1 MRKRRY
7 DAGIA
12 FAGSA
17 VNFLHQRLLASLLLG
32 IAGGVVAQETPVLV
46 DTAKPAAQSASRHS
60 VLGDLARLQ
69 ALSLG
74 RRGAFETYLTVAT
87 WHQMNSEYELATQQ
101 WRLALLAADAE
112 AEPHREMFAL
122 NSLALSQV
130 VAGDYDA
137 ANTSAERL
145 LALARQYGAP
155 GYESEAQTRLGTIS
169 RRRGRLEDALD
180 HHQNALNVARKF
192 DRPAA
197 MAQALTNLGTVY
209 RDMGRY
215 SEALDRQLQALELR
229 KQLGP
234 GYRVDVPYR
243 NIGLLYRE
251 IEDTQ
256 SARENLQNAIAAAKL
271 EFDPFALSSALGS
284 YATLLNDL
292 GEWDQAQ
299 SHAQRALDMDRPLGN
314 KQATA
319 LEYLELARAQIGLR
333 RFGNA
338 FEHINEA
345 LRLGQEMSQADVIG
359 RALLYRGD
367 LLAAEGHAAEAE
379 SAYAQSV
386 EHLTRA
392 QLKPQLHAAY
402 LAIERLLERRGAVR
416 EALLYSRQRAALRE
430 ELLGLTSARRLAIL
444 ELKQERERTDR
455 QMEIL
460 RMDNQ
465 VKELGLRTESLRQR
479 IAIGALIALLTIV
492 GFLFWRL
499 NEVRRLNSELARKN
513 NAISSQDSALRA
525 VNARLTAQASELY
538 RAATVDPLTQV
549 FNRGH
554 LMQMLSQMFDESVQG
569 GREMTLLLI
578 DLDRFKPVNDNY
590 GHQFGDRVLAA
601 AAAVFRG
608 ELRGN
613 ELLGRYGGEEFV
625 VALLGHDEDQ
635 SLGIAER
642 LRIALQQRIGALDG
656 RRLDITTSIGV
667 ARVSQ
672 LRHPSVSAL
681 ISAADDA
688 LYSAKRLGR
697 NRVERVAS

>member
-1 MRKRRY
+1 MGPAVTLPPRLLPVLLILLLQ
-7 DAGIA
+7 AA
-12 FAGSA
+12 QASA
-17 VNFLHQRLLASLLLG
+17 VATIDHGGRPLFGDVLRLHAL
-32 IAGGVVAQETPVLV
+32 IFGGN
-46 DTAKPAAQSASRHS
+46 
-60 VLGDLARLQ
+60 
-69 ALSLG
+69 
-74 RRGAFETYLTVAT
+74 GAFESLAASAS
-87 WHQMNSEYELATQQ
+87 WHQMNNEYALAVRQ
-101 WRLALLAADAE
+101 WQRARAVAE
-112 AEPHREMFAL
+112 AEGRPHREMFAL

-137 ANTSAERL
+137 AAVSAERL
-145 LALARQYGAP
+145 LKLARTHAAP
-155 GYESEAQTRLGTIS
+155 GYESEAETRLGTIA
-169 RRRGRLEDALD
+169 RRRGRLDDALG
-180 HHQNALNVARKF
+180 HHQNALNVGRRFGRTAV
-192 DRPAA
+192 

-215 SEALDRQLQALELR
+215 SEALDRQIQALELR
-229 KQLGP
+229 RALGP
-234 GYRVDVPYR
+234 GHRVDVPYR

-256 SARENLQNAIAAAKL
+256 SARENLQLAIAAARL

-292 GEWDQAQ
+292 GEWEQAL
-299 SHAQRALDMDRPLGN
+299 SHAQRALDVDLPLGN

-319 LEYLELARAQIGLR
+319 LEYLELARAELGLR
-333 RFGNA
+333 RFAQAGR
-338 FEHINEA
+338 HVDEA

-367 LLAAEGHAAEAE
+367 LFAAENDAGAAE

-402 LAIERLLERRGAVR
+402 LAIERLLEGRGAVR

-455 QMEIL
+455 QMEML

-479 IAIGALIALLTIV
+479 LAAGALVALLVMV

-499 NEVRRLNSELARKN
+499 REVRRLNAELARKN
-513 NAISSQDSALRA
+513 TAISSQDAALRA

-554 LMQMLSQMFDESVQG
+554 LMQLLSAMFDEAARSG
-569 GREMTLLLI
+569 TDMTLLLI

-601 AAAVFRG
+601 AVAVFRE
-608 ELRGN
+608 ELREH
-613 ELLGRYGGEEFV
+613 ELIGRYGGEEFV
-625 VALLGHDEDQ
+625 VGLLGQ
-635 SLGIAER
+635 SEEQALAIAER
-642 LRIALQQRIGALDG
+642 LRVALMQRMAALDG

-667 ARVSQ
+667 ARTAQ
-672 LRHPSVSAL
+672 LRHASVSAL

-697 NRVERVAS
+697 NRVERYVEAGV

>member
-1 MRKRRY
+1 MNRISLRLT
-7 DAGIA
+7 AVLLVA
-12 FAGSA
+12 FAA
-17 VNFLHQRLLASLLLG
+17 TPVMTQEPR
-32 IAGGVVAQETPVLV
+32 ETP
-46 DTAKPAAQSASRHS
+46 RHDGSTTRRS
-60 VLGDLARLQ
+60 VLADLAQLQ
-69 ALSLG
+69 TLALAG
-74 RRGAFETYLTVAT
+74 QFDFEAYCVLAT
-87 WHQMNSEYELATQQ
+87 WHQMHSEYELATQR
-101 WRLALLAADAE
+101 WRQAMLSAATE
-112 AEPHREMFAL
+112 GKPHREMFAL
-122 NSLALSQV
+122 NSLALSQI

-137 ANTSAERL
+137 GAEAAQRL
-145 LALARQYGAP
+145 LTLARENRAP
-155 GYESEAQTRLGTIS
+155 GYESEAETRLGTIS
-169 RRRGRLEDALD
+169 RRRGRLDDALE
-180 HHQNALNVARKF
+180 HHQNALNLGRKF
-192 DRPAA
+192 ERIAA

-215 SEALDRQLQALELR
+215 SEALDRQMQALELR

-234 GYRVDVPYR
+234 GHRVDIPYR

-256 SARENLQNAIAAAKL
+256 SARENLENAIQAARL

-292 GEWDQAQ
+292 GEWDLAQ
-299 SHAQRALDMDRPLGN
+299 SHAQRALDMDMPLGN
-314 KQATA
+314 KQAMA
-319 LEYLELARAQIGLR
+319 LEYLELARAQIGLH
-333 RFGNA
+333 RFA
-338 FEHINEA
+338 RASEHIHEA
-345 LRLGQEMSQADVIG
+345 LRLGQQMSQADVIG

-367 LLAAEGHAAEAE
+367 LLAAERNPAAAE

-402 LAIERLLERRGAVR
+402 LAIERLLEGRGAVR

-465 VKELGLRTESLRQR
+465 VKELGLRTETLRQR
-479 IAIGALIALLTIV
+479 IAIGALLALLSMV
-492 GFLFWRL
+492 AFLIWRL
-499 NEVRRLNSELARKN
+499 SEVRRLNAELANKN
-513 NAISSQDSALRA
+513 NAISSQDTVLRA

-538 RAATVDPLTQV
+538 RAATIDPLTQV

-554 LMQMLSQMFDESVQG
+554 LMQLLNQMFDDAVKN

-601 AAAVFRG
+601 AAAVFRE
-608 ELRGN
+608 ELRGT
-613 ELLGRYGGEEFV
+613 ELLGRYGGEEFIV
-625 VALLGHDEDQ
+625 GLLGHDEDS

-642 LRIALQQRIGALDG
+642 IRIALQQRMGALDG

-667 ARVSQ
+667 ARIGQ
-672 LRHPSVSAL
+672 LRAPSVSAL

-697 NRVERVAS
+697 NRVERYVTVTPGNFDMR

>member
-1 MRKRRY
+1 VNRLHLRLIVVLL
-7 DAGIA
+7 AA
-12 FAGSA
+12 FAA
-17 VNFLHQRLLASLLLG
+17 TLAQ
-32 IAGGVVAQETPVLV
+32 AQ
-46 DTAKPAAQSASRHS
+46 DTAVAVQHQTIDSRRTVPAEI
-60 VLGDLARLQ
+60 ARLQ
-69 ALSLG
+69 SLALAG
-74 RRGAFETYLTVAT
+74 RFDFEAHCAIAT
-87 WHQMNSEYELATQQ
+87 WHQMNSEYELAVQR
-101 WRLALLAADAE
+101 WRQAMLAAVAQNK
-112 AEPHREMFAL
+112 PHREMFAL
-122 NSLALSQV
+122 NSLALSQI

-137 ANTSAERL
+137 GAESAERL
-145 LALARQYGAP
+145 LQLARDNKAP
-155 GYESEAQTRLGTIS
+155 GYESEAETRLGTIS
-169 RRRGRLEDALD
+169 RRRGRLDDALE
-180 HHQNALNVARKF
+180 HHQNALNVGRKF
-192 DRPAA
+192 ERNAA

-215 SEALDRQLQALELR
+215 SEALDRQMQALELR

-234 GYRVDVPYR
+234 GNRVDIPYR

-256 SARENLQNAIAAAKL
+256 SARENLENAIQAARQ

-299 SHAQRALDMDRPLGN
+299 SHAQRALDMDLPLGN

-333 RFGNA
+333 RFSRA
-338 FEHINEA
+338 SEHINEA

-367 LLAAEGHAAEAE
+367 LLAAEGNSSAAE

-402 LAIERLLERRGAVR
+402 LAIERLLEGRGAVR

-479 IAIGALIALLTIV
+479 IAIGALVALLSMV
-492 GFLFWRL
+492 AFLIWRL
-499 NEVRRLNSELARKN
+499 NEVRRLNAELARKN

-554 LMQMLSQMFDESVQG
+554 LMQMLSQMFDEAVKS

-601 AAAVFRG
+601 AAAVFRE
-608 ELRGN
+608 ELRGT
-613 ELLGRYGGEEFV
+613 ELLGRYGGEEFIV
-625 VALLGHDEDQ
+625 GLLGHDEDQ

-642 LRIALQQRIGALDG
+642 LRIALQQRMGALDG
-656 RRLDITTSIGV
+656 RRLDITTSIGM
-667 ARVSQ
+667 ARIGQ
-672 LRHPSVSAL
+672 LRAPSVSAL

-697 NRVERVAS
+697 NRVERFIAVTPGNFDMR

>member
-1 MRKRRY
+1 M
-7 DAGIA
+7 
-12 FAGSA
+12 
-17 VNFLHQRLLASLLLG
+17 NFLCLG
-32 IAGGVVAQETPVLV
+32 LPVLFLAADV
-46 DTAKPAAQSASRHS
+46 NPGAAQQAGAVPQNVRESPHSALYQLDRLRA
-60 VLGDLARLQ
+60 LG
-69 ALSLG
+69 LG
-74 RRGAFETYLTVAT
+74 SNGAFEAHSAIAT
-87 WHQMNSEYELATQQ
+87 WHQMHSEYEPAVRQ
-101 WRLALLAADAE
+101 WRLALIVAVAE
-112 AEPHREMFAL
+112 GKAHREMFAL
-122 NSLALSQV
+122 NALALSQI

-137 ANTSAERL
+137 GGVSAERL
-145 LALARQYGAP
+145 LKLARVHHAP

-169 RRRGRLEDALD
+169 RRRGRLDDALS
-180 HHQNALNVARKF
+180 HHQSALNVGRKF
-192 DRPAA
+192 ERPAA

-215 SEALDRQLQALELR
+215 SEALDRQMQALELR

-251 IEDTQ
+251 IEDSQ
-256 SARENLQNAIAAAKL
+256 SARENLEHAIDAAKL

-299 SHAQRALDMDRPLGN
+299 SHAQRALDTDLPLGN
-314 KQATA
+314 KQAMA
-319 LEYLELARAQIGLR
+319 LEYLELARSQIGLR
-333 RFGNA
+333 RFADASMYVNK
-338 FEHINEA
+338 A
-345 LRLGQEMSQADVIG
+345 LRLGEEMSQADVIG

-367 LLAAEGHAAEAE
+367 LLAAEGNPAAAE
-379 SAYAQSV
+379 STYSQSV

-402 LAIERLLERRGAVR
+402 LAIERLLERRGALS

-455 QMEIL
+455 QLEIL

-465 VKELGLRTESLRQR
+465 VQELGLRTESLRQR
-479 IAIGALIALLTIV
+479 IAIGALVALLSMV

-499 NEVRRLNSELARKN
+499 SEVRRLNAELASKN

-525 VNARLTAQASELY
+525 VNARLSAQASELY
-538 RAATVDPLTQV
+538 HAATVDPLTQV

-554 LMQMLSQMFDESVQG
+554 LMQMLSKMFDLSVKT

-590 GHQFGDRVLAA
+590 GHQFGDRVLTAA
-601 AAAVFRG
+601 VAVFRE
-608 ELRGN
+608 ELREN
-613 ELLGRYGGEEFV
+613 ELLGRYGGEEFIV
-625 VALLGHDEDQ
+625 GLLGHEEDQ
-635 SLGIAER
+635 ALGIAER
-642 LRIALQQRIGALDG
+642 LRLKLQQRMSALDG

-667 ARVSQ
+667 ARVGQ
-672 LRHPSVSAL
+672 LRQPSVSAL

-697 NRVERVAS
+697 NRVESFSTMAPGGFDPR

>member
-1 MRKRRY
+1 MKR
-7 DAGIA
+7 
-12 FAGSA
+12 
-17 VNFLHQRLLASLLLG
+17 LRLCLPALLLVTSVAMPASAQDTRAPIDQSVG
-32 IAGGVVAQETPVLV
+32 SNQSVLADIAGLQTLA
-46 DTAKPAAQSASRHS
+46 
-60 VLGDLARLQ
+60 LGGQGDFQMQCA
-69 ALSLG
+69 
-74 RRGAFETYLTVAT
+74 VAT
-87 WHQMNSEYELATQQ
+87 WHQMNSEYELAVQR
-101 WRLALLAADAE
+101 WRRALLAAA
-112 AEPHREMFAL
+112 AQGKPHREMFAL
-122 NSLALSQV
+122 NSLALSQI

-137 ANTSAERL
+137 GTESAEQL
-145 LALARQYGAP
+145 LVLARTHDAP
-155 GYESEAQTRLGTIS
+155 GYESEAETRLGTIA
-169 RRRGRLEDALD
+169 RRRGRLDDALE
-180 HHQNALNVARKF
+180 HHQNALNVGRKF
-192 DRPAA
+192 ERDAA

-215 SEALDRQLQALELR
+215 SEALDRQMQSLELR

-234 GYRVDVPYR
+234 GHRVDIPYR

-256 SARENLQNAIAAAKL
+256 SARENLQNAIEAAKL

-292 GEWDQAQ
+292 GEWDQALAL
-299 SHAQRALDMDRPLGN
+299 AQRALEVDLPLGN

-333 RFGNA
+333 RFGKA
-338 FEHINEA
+338 SEHVDQA

-367 LLAAEGHAAEAE
+367 LFAAEGNQVAAE
-379 SAYAQSV
+379 SAYAQSL

-402 LAIERLLERRGAVR
+402 LAIERLLEGRGAVR

-479 IAIGALIALLTIV
+479 IAIGALVALLSMV
-492 GFLFWRL
+492 AFLIWRL
-499 NEVRRLNSELARKN
+499 NEVRRLNAELARKN

-538 RAATVDPLTQV
+538 RAATVDPLTQL

-554 LMQMLSQMFDESVQG
+554 LMHMLNQMFDESVKN

-601 AAAVFRG
+601 AAGVFRE
-608 ELRGN
+608 ELRGS
-613 ELLGRYGGEEFV
+613 ELLGRYGGEEFIV
-625 VALLGHDEDQ
+625 GLLGHDEDQ

-642 LRIALQQRIGALDG
+642 LRITLQQRMGALDG

-667 ARVSQ
+667 ARVGQ
-672 LRHPSVSAL
+672 LRVPSVSAL

-697 NRVERVAS
+697 NRVERFVTTATGGFDMR